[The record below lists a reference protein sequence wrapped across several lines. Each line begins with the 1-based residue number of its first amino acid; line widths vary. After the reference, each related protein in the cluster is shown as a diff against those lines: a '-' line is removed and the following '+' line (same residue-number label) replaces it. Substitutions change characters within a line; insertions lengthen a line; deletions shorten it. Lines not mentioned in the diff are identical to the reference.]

1 LLIYYPVWLP
11 QQLGSIPIFAL
22 WMANL
27 AVLFALFWGYSRII
41 GFPILAVIV
50 ALLTAFESSG
60 RTDNHAFRHQ
70 VVANGIARPSVEEA
84 FRTWLGSRAD
94 LEAYRSAGKPYPIYI
109 VAAEGGGLYAAYQT
123 AKLLGRMQDLC
134 RNFSQHVFVTS
145 SVSGGSLGA
154 AVFSGLAQEYAKN
167 EPAQPCLPSLGDRG
181 QFETAVDGILSKDLL
196 SPVIWATLFPDFL
209 QRFIPYPFPKLDRGY
224 TLELAFEDTWNFK
237 GGPKTNYLQGSF
249 FKLCGADAAACG
261 KGATPAL
268 AVNMSNVETGMQMVL
283 SQMDLSNWPLEDGP
297 PRPFDVFSNG
307 AEAVDLPVSTAVGLS
322 ARFPWISPQGWYTFN
337 EPGEVLKPGQKPSQ
351 RRMSFVDGGYV
362 DNSGVATA
370 TKIARLLTY
379 ITKKDATLPPV
390 EIKLIVISA
399 AWIPFDRFWIDPP
412 KNESLSEYVSP
423 FVAALA
429 AWQGRGYTAQADVTA
444 DRMYSVIDMG
454 VYYNFMPLPVGWHL
468 STLSR
473 KYIDQFRGNPEKC
486 DEQKAKPSSANH
498 ATMAGSYIYQANCSA
513 AKIIK
518 DLTPK

>member
-1 LLIYYPVWLP
+1 VSYAFGTLRWWHVYRDDPSAHASGASPRVFAALAALAC
-11 QQLGSIPIFAL
+11 LGF
-22 WMANL
+22 
-27 AVLFALFWGYSRII
+27 
-41 GFPILAVIV
+41 V
-50 ALLTAFESSG
+50 ALLIAFESSG
-60 RTDNHAFRHQ
+60 RTDNHEFRHQ
-70 VVANGIARPSVEEA
+70 AVANGIARPSVEEA
-84 FRTWLGSRAD
+84 FRTWIGSRAD

-134 RNFSQHVFVTS
+134 RNFAQHVFVTS

-209 QRFIPYPFPKLDRGY
+209 QRFVPHPFPKLDRGY
-224 TLELAFEDTWNFK
+224 TLELAFEDTWNYK
-237 GGPKTNYLQGSF
+237 GGPKKNYLQGSF
-249 FKLCGADAAACG
+249 FNLCGADAAACA

-268 AVNMSNVETGMQMVL
+268 ALNMSNVETGMQMVL

-379 ITKKDATLPPV
+379 ITKKDATLPAV
-390 EIKLIVISA
+390 DIKLIVISA

-423 FVAALA
+423 FVAAIA

-473 KYIDQFRGNPEKC
+473 KYIDQFRGNPESC

-518 DLTPK
+518 DLSPK